1 MQGIAPG
8 SLCAFSRQ
16 FPTLSLGAVW
26 VAMYQDHAQLCAYK
40 TNNGHTGIGIS
51 AYLRS
56 NPESFPGLFGRV
68 IVNAGRWLISGP
80 CQTAT
85 PTPTVSPNSTAT
97 ATATVTPT
105 PTATPTATATH
116 TPTATPAA
124 TTTATSSATPTATS
138 TSTPRPS
145 PTPTALPGRVLP
157 RPRP

>member
-16 FPTLSLGAVW
+16 FPTLSPGAVW

-51 AYLRS
+51 AYLGS
-56 NPESFPGLFGRV
+56 NPENFSGLFGRV

-80 CQTAT
+80 CQTPT
-85 PTPTVSPNSTAT
+85 PTPTVSPTST

-105 PTATPTATATH
+105 PTATHLYTDRYAHGHSNSYAHADSYTYGHCNCYSYANSNTYFDAE
-116 TPTATPAA
+116 TFTNAETGANA
-124 TTTATSSATPTATS
+124 
-138 TSTPRPS
+138 
-145 PTPTALPGRVLP
+145 
-157 RPRP
+157 